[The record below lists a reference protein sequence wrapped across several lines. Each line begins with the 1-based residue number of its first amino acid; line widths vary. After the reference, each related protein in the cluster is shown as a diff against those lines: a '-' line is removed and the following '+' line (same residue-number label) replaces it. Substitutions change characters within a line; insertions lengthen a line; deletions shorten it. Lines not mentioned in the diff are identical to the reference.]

1 MLSAN
6 GTFCLYRLQTVR
18 GVENPSSKWSVF
30 YRIAR
35 WLWVRRMGLINP
47 IHSLYLFTMIVF
59 LNGVFERM
67 SPAVVW
73 MNVKDTGYEVNIS
86 LNTFASIQHMK
97 EGRLYTHLQIKEDA
111 HTLFGF
117 VEKSERE
124 IFKMLL
130 SVSGIGASIARTMLS
145 SLDPK
150 QITNAIASGDVITV
164 QSIKGIG
171 SKTAQRVILDLKDKV
186 LKLYDLD
193 EVSMFQ
199 NNTNRDEALS
209 ALEVLGFVRKASEK
223 LVEKIIKESPDS
235 SVEYIIKQALK
246 NL

>member
-1 MLSAN
+1 MIAH
-6 GTFCLYRLQTVR
+6 LQGKLVEKTPTQVIIDCA
-18 GVENPSSKWSVF
+18 GV
-30 YRIAR
+30 
-35 WLWVRRMGLINP
+35 
-47 IHSLYLFTMIVF
+47 
-59 LNGVFERM
+59 
-67 SPAVVW
+67 
-73 MNVKDTGYEVNIS
+73 GYEVNIS
-86 LNTFASIQHMK
+86 LHTYSLIPATDFIK
-97 EGRLYTHLQIKEDA
+97 LYTYLQIKEDA

-124 IFKMLL
+124 IFKLLL

-150 QITNAIASGDVITV
+150 QITNAIGSGDVVTI

-193 EVSMFQ
+193 EVSMSQ

-209 ALEVLGFVRKASEK
+209 ALEVLGFVRKTS
-223 LVEKIIKESPDS
+223 EKIIEKIVKEDPEA
-235 SVEYIIKQALK
+235 SVESIIKKALK

>member
-1 MLSAN
+1 MIEH
-6 GTFCLYRLQTVR
+6 LQGKLVEKTPTQVIIDCA
-18 GVENPSSKWSVF
+18 GV
-30 YRIAR
+30 
-35 WLWVRRMGLINP
+35 
-47 IHSLYLFTMIVF
+47 
-59 LNGVFERM
+59 
-67 SPAVVW
+67 
-73 MNVKDTGYEVNIS
+73 GYQVNIS
-86 LNTFASIQHMK
+86 LHTYSLLPNAEFIK
-97 EGRLYTHLQIKEDA
+97 LFTHLQIKEDS

-117 VEKSERE
+117 MEKSERE

-150 QITNAIASGDVITV
+150 QITNAIASGDVVTI

-171 SKTAQRVILDLKDKV
+171 SKTAQRVILDLKEKV

-193 EVSMFQ
+193 EVSMSQ
-199 NNTNRDEALS
+199 SNTNRDEALS

-223 LVEKIIKESPDS
+223 VVEKIVKEDPEA
-235 SVEYIIKQALK
+235 SVEAIIKKALK